1 MAEPSMVGGPRSGQ
15 WIAHLLLLLGVL
27 VVAFPIYYV
36 FVASTHPLQAILRPP
51 LPLLPGPDGPANY
64 AEALTGGV
72 RQIGGV
78 GVDRILLNTTVMAL
92 AIAVGKIVISIASAY
107 AIVFFRF
114 PLRMVFFWMIFIT
127 LMLPVEVRMLPTY
140 KVMVD
145 LNLIDTYAGLILP
158 LIASATATLLFRQFF
173 MTIPN
178 ELLEAARV
186 DGAGPWRFF
195 KDILLPLSAT
205 NIAALFVIL
214 FIYGWT
220 QYLWPLLVTNSNEM
234 NTIVI
239 ALRRMISFADADT
252 PWHLVMVTCVLAI
265 AAADPRRRPDAAL
278 VREGPRGDREV
289 MATVSLADVRKSYGP
304 TEVIHGVS
312 IDVADGEFIVIVGPS
327 GCGKSTL
334 LRMVAGLEAITSGTI
349 AIAGR
354 VVNGL
359 EPRARDIAMVFQN
372 YALYPHMSVFDNMAY
387 GLRIAGIRGADLKA
401 RVEATAAMLELTPYL
416 GRRPRELSGGQRQRV
431 AMGRALVR
439 GPAAFLL
446 DEPLSNLDAK
456 LRVQMRLQIKALQR
470 EVATTA
476 LYVTH
481 DQVEAMTL
489 ADRLIVMNAGVAEQI
504 DTPLAVYE
512 RPATVFVAG
521 FIGSPAM
528 NIVKGTVRSG
538 MATLPTGTP
547 VAPAPGAEGTP
558 LLVGIRP
565 EHLAPCPPDAPGTI
579 PVDIEAAELL
589 GADAYGHG
597 HLPGDADPFV
607 VRFPGSAPPRP
618 GDRLTAR
625 ADPAFVHLFDPA
637 TGRRLEPSP

>member
-64 AEALTGGV
+64 AEALQGGV

-78 GVDRILLNTTVMAL
+78 GVDRILLNTTIMAL
-92 AIAVGKIVISIASAY
+92 AIAIGKIVISIASAY

-114 PLRMVFFWMIFIT
+114 PLRMVFFWLIFIT
-127 LMLPVEVRMLPTY
+127 LMLPVEVRILPTY

-145 LNLIDTYAGLILP
+145 LHLIDTYAGLILP

-265 AAADPRRRPDAAL
+265 LPPIL
-278 VREGPRGDREV
+278 V
-289 MATVSLADVRKSYGP
+289 
-304 TEVIHGVS
+304 
-312 IDVADGEFIVIVGPS
+312 
-327 GCGKSTL
+327 
-334 LRMVAGLEAITSGTI
+334 
-349 AIAGR
+349 
-354 VVNGL
+354 VVL
-359 EPRARDIAMVFQN
+359 M
-372 YALYPHMSVFDNMAY
+372 
-387 GLRIAGIRGADLKA
+387 
-401 RVEATAAMLELTPYL
+401 
-416 GRRPRELSGGQRQRV
+416 QRW
-431 AMGRALVR
+431 
-439 GPAAFLL
+439 F
-446 DEPLSNLDAK
+446 
-456 LRVQMRLQIKALQR
+456 
-470 EVATTA
+470 
-476 LYVTH
+476 
-481 DQVEAMTL
+481 
-489 ADRLIVMNAGVAEQI
+489 
-504 DTPLAVYE
+504 
-512 RPATVFVAG
+512 
-521 FIGSPAM
+521 
-528 NIVKGTVRSG
+528 VKG
-538 MATLPTGTP
+538 
-547 VAPAPGAEGTP
+547 
-558 LLVGIRP
+558 LV
-565 EHLAPCPPDAPGTI
+565 ET
-579 PVDIEAAELL
+579 EK
-589 GADAYGHG
+589 
-597 HLPGDADPFV
+597 
-607 VRFPGSAPPRP
+607 
-618 GDRLTAR
+618 
-625 ADPAFVHLFDPA
+625 
-637 TGRRLEPSP
+637 